1 MAPEVLVFVYA
12 GSAVSRQQCSALFT
26 PKKDKMADWIIVM
39 QKNMLSL
46 INCQETYGYLT
57 C

>member
-46 INCQETYGYLT
+46 I
-57 C
+57 